1 MKYPAREEFLDRFG
15 LEPFKVDPEIG
26 LFVYRAGSEGQV
38 EVEFSFSLVMR
49 SFQDLIS
56 IDGVDVSVI
65 SSEGVNS
72 ISIFENNGRSGLRIE
87 FIPGLGLSRAEL
99 VLEPTIHL
107 SWSTLVRRDV
117 RQQAGE
123 ARQGV
128 FGEVVRQSG
137 P

>member
-1 MKYPAREEFLDRFG
+1 MG
-15 LEPFKVDPEIG
+15 G
-26 LFVYRAGSEGQV
+26 G
-38 EVEFSFSLVMR
+38 
-49 SFQDLIS
+49 
-56 IDGVDVSVI
+56 DVSVI

-72 ISIFENNGRSGLRIE
+72 ISIFENNGRSGLRIG

-123 ARQGV
+123 AR
-128 FGEVVRQSG
+128 
-137 P
+137 

>member
-49 SFQDLIS
+49 SFQALIS
-56 IDGVDVSVI
+56 IDGGGVSVI

>member
-26 LFVYRAGSEGQV
+26 LFVYRAGSEGRV

-49 SFQDLIS
+49 SFQALIS

-72 ISIFENNGRSGLRIE
+72 ILIFENNGRSGLRIE